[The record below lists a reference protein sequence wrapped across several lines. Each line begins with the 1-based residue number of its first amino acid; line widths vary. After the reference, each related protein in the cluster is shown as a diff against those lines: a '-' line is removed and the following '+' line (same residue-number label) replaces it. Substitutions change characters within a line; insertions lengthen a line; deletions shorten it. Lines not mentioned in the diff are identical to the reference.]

1 MLFDDAV
8 RAYLDDTVPSMAELR
23 DSVSQMH
30 KVVSVSM
37 PATSIPANTAATQ
50 SAAVPKVDGYSP
62 LGIVGCNS
70 WHGQLVYQGFEL
82 SGDKVIVTLRNL
94 SSAAISATGVARVLY
109 VRNA

>member
-1 MLFDDAV
+1 
-8 RAYLDDTVPSMAELR
+8 
-23 DSVSQMH
+23 
-30 KVVSVSM
+30 M
-37 PATSIPANTAATQ
+37 PATSIPANTAAAQ
-50 SAAVPKVDGYSP
+50 SAAAPKVDGYSP

-109 VRNA
+109 ARNA